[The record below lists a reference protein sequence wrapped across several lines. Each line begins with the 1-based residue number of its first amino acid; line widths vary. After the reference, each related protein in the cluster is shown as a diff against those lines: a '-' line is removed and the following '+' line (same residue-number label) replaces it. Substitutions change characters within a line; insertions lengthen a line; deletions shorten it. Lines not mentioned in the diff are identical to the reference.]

1 MEEEVFYKRHLPH
14 YHHNTGNYFITFRLA
29 NSLPIGIEDK
39 LRNEFEIE
47 IKQINKLVNIEEKIK
62 AEYNCRKVYYDK
74 FDRILN
80 SCKTGELW
88 LNEEKIASMVFN
100 EIKGK
105 ESKEV
110 ENIAFCIMPNHVHML
125 IGLNY
130 EKEESKNDDQLHK
143 INQTKL
149 SNLLKLLKG
158 RTA

>member
-1 MEEEVFYKRHLPH
+1 
-14 YHHNTGNYFITFRLA
+14 
-29 NSLPIGIEDK
+29 
-39 LRNEFEIE
+39 
-47 IKQINKLVNIEEKIK
+47 
-62 AEYNCRKVYYDK
+62 
-74 FDRILN
+74 
-80 SCKTGELW
+80 
-88 LNEEKIASMVFN
+88 MVFN